1 MKEFAKE
8 YTSIDARLRGLDPIE
23 DRSTVRQLIAAKGEI
38 LKAWRAACRNSYEI
52 KAAKQQVILDINAA
66 DMRPEA
72 VEAAKVDIELLT
84 RASKGQKIMAEDR
97 DKVLAE
103 VRKGGAK

>member
-38 LKAWRAACRNSYEI
+38 LKAWREGRIRLLISDEI
-52 KAAKQQVILDINAA
+52 FDEYQRDGELLSNDFPKVDLGPFLELLAINA
-66 DMRPEA
+66 
-72 VEAAKVDIELLT
+72 
-84 RASKGQKIMAEDR
+84 
-97 DKVLAE
+97 
-103 VRKGGAK
+103 